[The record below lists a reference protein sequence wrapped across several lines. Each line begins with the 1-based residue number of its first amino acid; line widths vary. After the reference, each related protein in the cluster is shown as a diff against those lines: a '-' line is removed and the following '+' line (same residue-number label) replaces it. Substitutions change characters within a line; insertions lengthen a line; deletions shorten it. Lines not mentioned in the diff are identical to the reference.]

1 MSISFSQLRFAEPS
15 PEARRLLWY
24 VLSIGSVSRDE
35 PERHDGLDKA
45 GLFLFRV
52 VAGTGR
58 LEMRGNQHR
67 LTGGQNCWLV
77 DLRHPRIYLPDNGK
91 TLRTEGVRFSGPG
104 AEAWLELLGTDPV
117 FTPPAGT
124 LRLRLGRLRRLVQ
137 RRPPQYEWA
146 VHSELT
152 DLWGGLQ
159 AARGEFIMHK
169 TTLPPPVARVLDAV
183 FADPARDWR
192 ARDLAV
198 VAGVSYSRLRDHF
211 QSARGETLQ
220 KFLQR
225 TRLDLSRRLLSDR
238 RLAIKEVA
246 QRLNFSTEFHFSRF
260 FRRGTGMSPSRFRE
274 RSRA

>member
-67 LTGGQNCWLV
+67 LTRGQNCWLV
-77 DLRHPRIYLPDNGK
+77 DLRHPRIYLPDDGE

-117 FTPPAGT
+117 FTLPPGT

-137 RRPPQYEWA
+137 HRPPQYEWA

-152 DLWGGLQ
+152 DLRGGLL
-159 AARGEFIMHK
+159 AARGVFTMPK
-169 TTLPPPVARVLDAV
+169 TTVPPPVARVLDAV

-211 QSARGETLQ
+211 QSARGETLHE
-220 KFLQR
+220 FLQR
-225 TRLDLSRRLLSDR
+225 TRLDLARRWLGDQ

-260 FRRGTGMSPSRFRE
+260 IRRGTGLSPTRFRE

>member
-1 MSISFSQLRFAEPS
+1 MSISFSQLCFAEPS

-58 LEMRGNQHR
+58 LELRGNQHR
-67 LTGGQNCWLV
+67 LTGGQDCWLV
-77 DLRHPRIYLPDNGK
+77 DLRHPRIYLPDDGK

-104 AEAWLELLGTDPV
+104 AEAWLELLGTHPV
-117 FTPPAGT
+117 FTLPPGT
-124 LRLRLGRLRRLVQ
+124 LRLRLGRLRHLVQ

-152 DLWGGLQ
+152 DLWGGLL
-159 AARGEFIMHK
+159 AARGVFIMPK
-169 TTLPPPVARVLDAV
+169 TTVPPPVARVLDAV
-183 FADPARDWR
+183 FADPARNWR

-211 QSARGETLQ
+211 QSARGETLHQ
-220 KFLQR
+220 FLQR
-225 TRLDLSRRLLSDR
+225 TRLDLARRLLGDQ

-246 QRLNFSTEFHFSRF
+246 RRLNFSSEFHFSRF
-260 FRRGTGMSPSRFRE
+260 FHRGSGMSPTQFRE